1 MTVDEEKLENC
12 NTLEHVLG
20 NKNDKNGYIYDENF
34 YNWITF

>member
-20 NKNDKNGYIYDENF
+20 NKNGYIYDENF